1 MLISVDALT
10 EEVKIGAE
18 ASRRAAE
25 EARKTGAGLSL
36 LSRAVAMLTPS
47 MMSGLPSVPDGERWI
62 EIHSRVDGVEH
73 RGLVSMGSCSA
84 LPPSC
89 LFQWTH

>member
-1 MLISVDALT
+1 MLISVDVLAA
-10 EEVKIGAE
+10 EVKTGAE

-25 EARKTGAGLSL
+25 EAKKTGAGLSL
-36 LSRAVAMLTPS
+36 LSRAVAMI
-47 MMSGLPSVPDGERWI
+47 GLPSVPEGERWI
-62 EIHSRVDGVEH
+62 EIHGRVDRIEH